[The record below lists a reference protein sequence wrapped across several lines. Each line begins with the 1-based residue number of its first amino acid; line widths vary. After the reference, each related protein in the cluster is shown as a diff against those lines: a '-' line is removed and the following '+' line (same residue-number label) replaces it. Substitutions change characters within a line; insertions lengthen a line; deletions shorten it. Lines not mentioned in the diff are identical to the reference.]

1 MVDEMPDVVTREVL
15 RAEVAGVDV
24 KLAGVDVK
32 LALVDVKI
40 AELRAEVHE
49 GFRRQQGWLIA
60 TALSAAG
67 VFLTG
72 IGAAVAAAA
81 AFLFR

>member
-1 MVDEMPDVVTREVL
+1 MTMVDEMPDVVTREVL
-15 RAEVAGVDV
+15 RAE
-24 KLAGVDVK
+24 LAGVDVK

-40 AELRAEVHE
+40 AELRAEVHQ

-60 TALSAAG
+60 TAISAAG

-72 IGAAVAAAA
+72 IGAAITAAA